1 MKFEKGKLT
10 TPFGTEFVGF
20 IITVGGITDPA
31 TIQRTYEDIDKIFK
45 SNPETFKTH
54 EEKDANG
61 KFKSYS
67 VST

>member
-1 MKFEKGKLT
+1 M
-10 TPFGTEFVGF
+10 GF
-20 IITVGGITDPA
+20 IITVGGVTDPA

-45 SNPETFKTH
+45 SDPDNFKIH
-54 EEKDANG
+54 EEKDAMG